1 QVIGTAGGPEKAA
14 LVKSLGA
21 DVVIDYRSEEGK
33 DWVNKVKEVTNG
45 QGVDV
50 VYDPVG
56 KDTWEGSLEV
66 IRRKGTIV
74 WFGNASGPVPPI
86 PLPKLSPKCVKI
98 ARPTLFGYIET
109 REEFEFYVNELFN
122 LLKSGQL
129 KVKVHNV
136 YPLEQ
141 TAQAHIDLEGRKS
154 TGKLLLRP

>member
-1 QVIGTAGGPEKAA
+1 M
-14 LVKSLGA
+14 
-21 DVVIDYRSEEGK
+21 DR
-33 DWVNKVKEVTNG
+33 
-45 QGVDV
+45 
-50 VYDPVG
+50 
-56 KDTWEGSLEV
+56 
-66 IRRKGTIV
+66 
-74 WFGNASGPVPPI
+74 
-86 PLPKLSPKCVKI
+86 KLSPKCVKI

-129 KVKVHNV
+129 KAKVHNV